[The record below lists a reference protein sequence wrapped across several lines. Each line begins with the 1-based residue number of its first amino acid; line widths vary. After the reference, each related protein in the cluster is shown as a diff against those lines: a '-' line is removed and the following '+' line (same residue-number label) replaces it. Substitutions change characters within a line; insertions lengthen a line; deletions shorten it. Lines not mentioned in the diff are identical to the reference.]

1 MSRDEKI
8 NFEVVVRMTGVVAML
23 LAGLFGGCQSAN
35 RRAADGTPA
44 GMDIFLLAGQSNMA
58 GRAPVE
64 AFDRLVWPNLVCL
77 AVGGAWVPA
86 VEPLHHDKTRAGTG
100 PGSTFGRIV
109 ADAYPGRKIGLVP
122 AACGG
127 TSITVWQPGAQHA
140 QTGSHPYD
148 DAVTQ
153 AKRAMADGR
162 LRAILWIQGESDSTA
177 ERAPLY
183 HERLVALI
191 AGLRRDLNA
200 DDIPFI
206 IGRRPKYA
214 QSPDNPWRT
223 MVDEA
228 QRRAAREL
236 PRVHFVDMPVLTSLP
251 DGIHADAASVREM
264 GRRLAEAYL
273 RIAAAED

>member
-1 MSRDEKI
+1 
-8 NFEVVVRMTGVVAML
+8 
-23 LAGLFGGCQSAN
+23 
-35 RRAADGTPA
+35 
-44 GMDIFLLAGQSNMA
+44 MDIFLLAGQSNMA

-64 AFDRLVWPNLVCL
+64 EFDRLVWPNLVCL
-77 AVGGAWVPA
+77 AADGAWMPA
-86 VEPLHHDKTRAGTG
+86 VEPLHYDKSGAGVG
-100 PGSTFGRIV
+100 PGSTFGRMV
-109 ADAYPGRKIGLVP
+109 ADAWPGRKIGLIP
-122 AACGG
+122 TACGG
-127 TSITVWQPGAQHA
+127 SPIAAWQPGAYHK
-140 QTGSHPYD
+140 QTNSHPYD
-148 DAVTQ
+148 DAIART
-153 AKRAMADGR
+153 RRGMRDGR

-183 HERLVALI
+183 HGRLVALI

-200 DDIPFI
+200 EDVPFI

-214 QSPDNPWRT
+214 RSPDNPWRAV
-223 MVDEA
+223 VDEA

-264 GRRLAEAYL
+264 GRRLAEIYL